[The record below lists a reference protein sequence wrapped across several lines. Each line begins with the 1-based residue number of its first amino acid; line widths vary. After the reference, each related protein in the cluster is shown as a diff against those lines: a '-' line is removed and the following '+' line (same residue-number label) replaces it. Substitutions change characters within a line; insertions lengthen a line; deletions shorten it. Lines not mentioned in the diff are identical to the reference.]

1 MPESLEAL
9 DLLLVMVVQSRLVRR
24 DGIRFQ
30 GLRYTDPTLAAY
42 VGESVAIRYDPR
54 DITEIRVFHHNRF
67 LCRAVSAD
75 NAHRTISLKDIQ
87 QARVARRKALRAEIA
102 VRTRQLIEF
111 LPDPSPSVPDAEPK
125 PREPSQPSSPRLV
138 LYEEDKKP

>member
-9 DLLLVMVVQSRLVRR
+9 DPLLVMVVQSRLVRR

-42 VGESVAIRYDPR
+42 VGKNVAIRYDPR
-54 DITEIRVFHHNRF
+54 DIIEIRVFHHNRF
-67 LCRAVSAD
+67 LCRAVSAEH
-75 NAHRTISLKDIQ
+75 AHRTIYLKDIQ
-87 QARVARRKALRAEIA
+87 QARVARRRALRDEIA
-102 VRTRQLIEF
+102 VRTRMLIEF
-111 LPDPSPSVPDAEPK
+111 LPYSPSSAPVNKPK
-125 PREPSQPSSPRLV
+125 HEQPSQPSSPRLV